1 MRQTFFKI
9 TAFTALI
16 ILVAPIW
23 AQDIIVTNDAKKID
37 AKIIEVSTSQVR
49 YKELE
54 NLDGPI
60 YILQVD
66 EINSIIYANG
76 KVALYN
82 QPKEVSENGN
92 TWGLSGRSLVG
103 SLPKPSNNFRQEGK
117 VVIQIQVNASGK
129 VVEAKVAG
137 GDISD
142 KQTQQLA
149 LDAALKA
156 RFTEGDQ
163 DQIGTITYIFKLN

>member
-1 MRQTFFKI
+1 MPKLLRFQ
-9 TAFTALI
+9 
-16 ILVAPIW
+16 P
-23 AQDIIVTNDAKKID
+23 
-37 AKIIEVSTSQVR
+37 
-49 YKELE
+49 
-54 NLDGPI
+54 P
-60 YILQVD
+60 
-66 EINSIIYANG
+66 
-76 KVALYN
+76 LYS